1 MRILDVLDIVHG
13 KCDNMKDRIVKGFAI
28 DSRCIQNGDVF
39 IALKGKNY
47 DGNDYIEDAIKN
59 GASAII
65 TEKKTKCKVSVI
77 EVLDTYDSLRCIG
90 KYYRDNFKGK
100 VIAITGSAGKT
111 TTKELISLILSKKYR
126 VLKSEGNKNNHI
138 GLPMTLMNLNNS
150 YDMCVVE
157 LGMNHLGEIA
167 HLSKICKPDI
177 GIITNIGTAHIGNL
191 GSKKNIF
198 KAKMEITNGIK
209 EKLIVNGY
217 DKYLKK
223 VKLKNIE
230 LVNTNDLHVTKIV
243 CDLQHSEFFV
253 KKNDKEYKFTL
264 NMIGK
269 HLIQNCLLAIKVGE
283 EYGVP
288 FEDMIDAIK
297 EYKTLDKR
305 LNVKN
310 YGNNILIDDS
320 YNSNYES
327 VKELIEYISKI
338 DKEKLIILADIL
350 ELGKYSKKIHQKIGK
365 LLRKKKLKNVIFI
378 GKNMYYAYKKNK
390 SGIYFN
396 TNDECTNYLH
406 SLDLEN
412 KLILIKGSHGMHLE
426 QIVSLL
432 EEKMK

>member
-1 MRILDVLDIVHG
+1 MRILDVLNIVHG
-13 KCDNMKDRIVKGFAI
+13 KCDNMKDRIIKGFSI
-28 DSRCIQNGDVF
+28 DSRCTKKGDVF

-65 TEKKTKCKVSVI
+65 TEKRIECKVLVI
-77 EVLDTYDSLRCIG
+77 EVLDAYDSLSTLG

-138 GLPMTLMNLNNS
+138 GLPMTLMKLNNS
-150 YDMCVVE
+150 YDICVVE

-167 HLSKICKPDI
+167 NLSKICKPDI

-209 EKLIVNGY
+209 EKLIVNDY

-223 VKLKNIE
+223 IKLKNIK
-230 LVNTNDLHVTKIV
+230 LANTNDLHVIKIT
-243 CDLQHSEFFV
+243 CDLEKSEFVV
-253 KKNDKEYKFTL
+253 KKNNNEYKFTL
-264 NMIGK
+264 NMVGK

-283 EYGVP
+283 EYGVS
-288 FEDMIDAIK
+288 FEDMVDAIK
-297 EYKTLDKR
+297 KYKTLDKR
-305 LNVKN
+305 LNVKH
-310 YGNNILIDDS
+310 YDNNILIDDS

-426 QIVSLL
+426 QIVSFL